1 MLFKDFN
8 LKGGIIKA
16 LDEMKYIEATDIQKQ
31 VIKTALDG
39 KNIVGQSQTGTGKTA
54 AFLIPLL
61 QKIDTN
67 KKGLQALILAPT
79 RELVNQIGEE
89 IFALTKYYRVN
100 AACIYGGASLV
111 TQKKLLV
118 RGPSIVVATPGR
130 LMDFMKQEV
139 ININTVN
146 FFVLD
151 EVDRMLDMGFVRDI
165 KKIRAQMHNIQ
176 QTYTFSATINHDIK
190 SIIKEHI
197 NEYEFIKIGEAV
209 TVDKINHSYMS
220 LSHES
225 KLSNLVNLI
234 KTHPGDKVLVFTQT
248 KRNTKKIMDII
259 EKAGYKVGMLNG
271 DMSQNKRMFTLK
283 NFKESH
289 IRVLVTT
296 DVAARGLNMDNV
308 GLVINFDVPR
318 ETESYI
324 HRIGRT
330 GRAGAFGKAIMLV
343 SPEEQKLLADIEKVH
358 RTRVKKSD
366 HPVIGDK
373 GEYSNIRL
381 NKSTDKMGK
390 AAKTSKF
397 QGGKNNFKKP
407 GPRKFTRDEGDGF
420 EDKKFSDSRPKPRSF
435 VRGKENKFGG
445 KKSRFDEPRKS
456 KFGDKKFAKA
466 FDKNGYSGKDDI
478 NKEDSK
484 FGKDKFGRGRRPK
497 KSPQKY
503 RKFRGIGK

>member
-8 LKGGIIKA
+8 LKAWILKA
-16 LDEMKYIEATDIQKQ
+16 LDEMKYYEATDIQKQ
-31 VIKTALDG
+31 VIDIALSW
-39 KNIVGQSQTGTGKTA
+39 KNIVWQSQTWTGKTA

-79 RELVNQIGEE
+79 RELVNQIWEE

-100 AACIYGGASLV
+100 AACIYGWASLV
-111 TQKKLLV
+111 NQKKLLV
-118 RGPSIVVATPGR
+118 RWPSIVVATPSR

-151 EVDRMLDMGFVRDI
+151 EVDRMLDMWFIRDI
-165 KKIRAQMHNIQ
+165 KKIRDQMHNIK

-190 SIIKEHI
+190 SIIKEHVS
-197 NEYEFIKIGEAV
+197 EYEFIKIWESV

-220 LSHES
+220 LSHQS

-234 KTHPGDKVLVFTQT
+234 KTHPSDKVLVFTQT
-248 KRNTKKIMDII
+248 KRNTKKIMDIV
-259 EKAGYKVGMLNG
+259 EKAWYKVGMLNW

-283 NFKESH
+283 SFKESH

-318 ETESYI
+318 DTESYI

-330 GRAGAFGKAIMLV
+330 WRAGAFGKAIMLV
-343 SPEEQKLLADIEKVH
+343 SPEEQKFLADIEKAH
-358 RTRVKKSD
+358 RTRIKKSD
-366 HPVIGDK
+366 HIVISDRW
-373 GEYSNIRL
+373 EYAHIRL
-381 NKSTDKMGK
+381 NKSTDKIGW
-390 AAKTSKF
+390 AKQSKF
-397 QGGKNNFKKP
+397 QWWKNNFKKP
-407 GPRKFTRDEGDGF
+407 WPRRFARDEWEWF
-420 EDKKFSDSRPKPRSF
+420 EDKKFSSSRSK
-435 VRGKENKFGG
+435 KKYFGWN
-445 KKSRFDEPRKS
+445 KSRFDETNKS
-456 KFGDKKFAKA
+456 KFADKKFRKV
-466 FDKNGYSGKDDI
+466 FDKNTYSWEDNRGNEKGK
-478 NKEDSK
+478 
-484 FGKDKFGRGRRPK
+484 FTKDNFWKWRRAK

-503 RKFRGIGK
+503 RKFKWIGK